1 MNIIKSNTLKTSEIA
16 IFALGGLGEVGK
28 NTYVIEYQNQI
39 FIIDAGMLFPD
50 EHLLGIDYVIPDYQ
64 YLIDNQS
71 KIVGLFITHGHE
83 DHIGGIPFILKKVK
97 IPKIYAAG
105 VAVDLIESKLQ
116 EHSGLNPTIV
126 EYKSNYTFK
135 YKNVEVSFIR
145 MNHSIPDSYAIC
157 FKTPLG
163 NILHTGDFK
172 IDFTPIGPTAEY
184 DKLSKIGSDGVL
196 CLLADSTNA
205 MLDGFTISESKVS
218 SSIKEVFSKIEGRAL
233 VATFASNIYRIQQI
247 VEASVANNRHIAIF
261 GRSMEKAIELGQQIG
276 YIRAPKKTFIDPSE
290 INNYPLNEITIL
302 CTGSQGE
309 PLAALSRVAFGT
321 HRQIKL
327 IPGDTV
333 IFSSSPIPGNSGGVN
348 RTINMLF
355 KKGADVIINSPL
367 TDTHTSGHGAS
378 TELKLLLSLVKP
390 KFFMPIHGEYRML
403 KTHADLAVSV
413 GVKKE
418 NTFVLDNGD
427 VLVLSKDKAKI
438 AGKVQ
443 ASDIYVDGNGI
454 GDIGNV
460 VIHERKLLSDDG
472 LLALIVTIDT
482 KTKKIMSSPT
492 VISRGFIYMKSNEEF
507 TSKLVQEA
515 TSTIDFEIKKMKV
528 INTNSLKNTVSLLL
542 SRLIYEQTQR
552 KPMIIPIIT
561 MI

>member
-1 MNIIKSNTLKTSEIA
+1 MIKTNTLKASEIA

-50 EHLLGIDYVIPDYQ
+50 EHLLGVDYVIPDYQ
-64 YLIDNQS
+64 YLIDNQD

-83 DHIGGIPFILKKVK
+83 DHIGGIPFMLKKVK

-105 VAVDLIESKLQ
+105 VAVDLIENKLS
-116 EHSGLNPTIV
+116 EYEGLNPTIV
-126 EYKSNYTFK
+126 EYKSNYKFK
-135 YKNVEVSFIR
+135 FNNVEISFIR
-145 MNHSIPDSYAIC
+145 MNHSIPDSFAIC

-172 IDFTPIGPTAEY
+172 IDFTPIGPAAEY
-184 DKLSKIGSDGVL
+184 DKLAKIGAEGVL

-205 MLDGFTISESKVS
+205 MLNGFTISESKVS
-218 SSIKEVFSKIEGRAL
+218 SSIKEVFSKIDNRIL

-247 VEASVANNRHIAIF
+247 VEASVINGRKIAIF
-261 GRSMEKAIELGQQIG
+261 GRSMEKTIELGQQIG
-276 YIRAPKKTFIDPSE
+276 YIRAPKNTFIDANE
-290 INNYPLNEITIL
+290 INNYPTNKITIL

-309 PLAALSRVAFGT
+309 PLAALSRVAGGT

-348 RTINMLF
+348 KTINMLF
-355 KKGADVIINSPL
+355 KKGANVIINSPL

-378 TELKLLLSLVKP
+378 TELKLLQSLIKP
-390 KFFMPIHGEYRML
+390 KYFMPIHGEHRML
-403 KTHADLAVSV
+403 KTHADLAISV

-418 NTFVLDNGD
+418 NAFVLDNGD
-427 VLVLSKDKAKI
+427 VLILSKEKAYV

-443 ASDIYVDGNGI
+443 SGDIYVDGSGI

-460 VIHERKLLSDDG
+460 VIKERKLLSDDG
-472 LLALIVTIDT
+472 LLSLIATIN
-482 KTKKIMSSPT
+482 TKKLSLVISPT
-492 VISRGFIYMKSNEEF
+492 IVSRGFIYMKSNEEF
-507 TSKLVQEA
+507 TNNLIKASEELISQELAKMKTLNINLLKNQISELLSKL
-515 TSTIDFEIKKMKV
+515 
-528 INTNSLKNTVSLLL
+528 
-542 SRLIYEQTQR
+542 IYNYTER
-552 KPMIIPIIT
+552 KPMILPVIMTI
-561 MI
+561 

>member
-1 MNIIKSNTLKTSEIA
+1 MIKSNTLKASEIA

-39 FIIDAGMLFPD
+39 FIVDAGMLFPD
-50 EHLLGIDYVIPDYQ
+50 EHLLGVDYVIPDYQ
-64 YLIDNQS
+64 YLIDNQE

-83 DHIGGIPFILKKVK
+83 DHIGGIPFLLKKVK

-105 VAVDLIESKLQ
+105 VTVDLIENKLQ
-116 EHSGLNPTIV
+116 EYDGLTPTIV
-126 EYKSNYTFK
+126 EYKSNYSFK
-135 YKNVEVSFIR
+135 FKGIEVTFIR
-145 MNHSIPDSYAIC
+145 MNHSIPDSFAIV
-157 FKTPLG
+157 FKTSLG
-163 NILHTGDFK
+163 YIIHTGDFK
-172 IDFTPIGPTAEY
+172 IDFTPIGPAAEY
-184 DKLSKIGSDGVL
+184 DKLAKLGSEGVL

-218 SSIKEVFSKIEGRAL
+218 SSIKEVFSKIENRIL

-247 VEASVANNRHIAIF
+247 VEASVANNRKIAVF
-261 GRSMEKAIELGQQIG
+261 GRSMDKAIELGQQIG
-276 YIRAPKKTFIDPSE
+276 YIKAPKGTFIDAQA
-290 INNYPLNEITIL
+290 INSYPANQITIL

-367 TDTHTSGHGAS
+367 TDTHTSGHGAAM
-378 TELKLLLSLVKP
+378 ELKLLQSLVKP
-390 KFFMPIHGEYRML
+390 KYFMPIHGEHRML

-413 GVKKE
+413 GVKRE

-427 VLVLSKDKAKI
+427 VLVIGKDKARI

-443 ASDIYVDGNGI
+443 AGDVYVDGSGI

-460 VIHERKLLSDDG
+460 VIKERKLLSDDG
-472 LLALIVTIDT
+472 LLSLIITIN
-482 KTKKIMSSPT
+482 TKKLELAIPPT
-492 VISRGFIYMKSNEEF
+492 IVSRGFIYMKSNEDF
-507 TSKLVQEA
+507 TNNLIKASSNLINSEL
-515 TSTIDFEIKKMKV
+515 KKMKV
-528 INTNSLKNTVSLLL
+528 LNTVYLKNLIAELL
-542 SRLIYEQTQR
+542 SKLIYNYTER
-552 KPMIIPIIT
+552 KPMIIPIIMT
-561 MI
+561 V